1 MWQTGKQLLSVIYSV
16 LLSIYLDTYRNY
28 NIRDISISS
37 KDFKTANSFFV
48 SNYIMKFHRPVL
60 FNPLKEN
67 NNWRQSWQRNS
78 IKIVSDTCF
87 RVILIPWLFVVRIT
101 TGLCC
106 NWGFV
111 DFHFLISHLSRVE
124 CNIFAF
130 RSRFILFKKPQTIK
144 LRPGISSYKEKAFF
158 DNWVN
163 TNE

>member
-1 MWQTGKQLLSVIYSV
+1 MT
-16 LLSIYLDTYRNY
+16 
-28 NIRDISISS
+28 
-37 KDFKTANSFFV
+37 
-48 SNYIMKFHRPVL
+48 
-60 FNPLKEN
+60 
-67 NNWRQSWQRNS
+67 NS

-130 RSRFILFKKPQTIK
+130 RSRFKLLKNLRQFKSSDLGYLLIWRRLFSIIELIQINKHFLSKIKINLLIAKAHIGQLLFKYTYC
-144 LRPGISSYKEKAFF
+144 L
-158 DNWVN
+158 
-163 TNE
+163 